1 MNIGLS
7 AINARMVICVCALL
21 LPYIL
26 VVSTG
31 ERLDSFSAYFYT
43 RIGPMF
49 VGILSLV
56 CYLMFTMP
64 KWIPAAVL
72 LFGVIMFPCND
83 FVTIH
88 NICAVLF
95 FVASASAIIFEKRES
110 WMGYM
115 MLLIAPIA
123 LYDLF
128 LCEVMLVAVIS
139 TYNIRKLMDI
149 KRILIKKQNNQKP
162 SI

>member
-7 AINARMVICVCALL
+7 AVNARMVICVIALF

-26 VVSTG
+26 VISTG
-31 ERLDSFSAYFYT
+31 QRLDSFSAYFYT
-43 RIGPMF
+43 GIGPMF

-64 KWIPAAVL
+64 KWIPAAIL
-72 LFGVIMFPCND
+72 LLGVIMFPCKEWT
-83 FVTIH
+83 TIH

-95 FVASASAIIFEKRES
+95 FVASAAAIIFEKRES
-110 WMGYM
+110 WMGYA
-115 MLLIAPIA
+115 MLLIAPTA

-128 LCEVMLVAVIS
+128 LSEVLLVSVIA
-139 TYNIRKLMDI
+139 TYNIRKLLSV
-149 KRILIKKQNNQKP
+149 KKILLKKQNQKP

>member
-7 AINARMVICVCALL
+7 AVNARMVICLIALF

-26 VVSTG
+26 VISTG

-43 RIGPMF
+43 GIGPMF

-64 KWIPAAVL
+64 KWIPAAIL
-72 LFGVIMFPCND
+72 LFGVIMFPVSEWN
-83 FVTIH
+83 TIH

-95 FVASASAIIFEKRES
+95 FIASAAAIIFEKRES
-110 WMGYM
+110 WMGYV
-115 MLLIAPIA
+115 MLLIAPIG
-123 LYDLF
+123 LFDLF
-128 LCEVMLVAVIS
+128 FCEVLLVSVIS
-139 TYNIRKLMDI
+139 TYNIRKLLDL
-149 KRILIKKQNNQKP
+149 KRILIEKQRLNKRD
-162 SI
+162 

>member
-7 AINARMVICVCALL
+7 AVNARMIICVIALF

-26 VVSTG
+26 VISTG
-31 ERLDSFSAYFYT
+31 QRLDSFSAYFYT
-43 RIGPMF
+43 GIGPMF

-64 KWIPAAVL
+64 KWIPAAIL
-72 LFGVIMFPCND
+72 LFGVIMFPCNEWSI
-83 FVTIH
+83 IH

-95 FVASASAIIFEKRES
+95 FVASSAAIIFEKRES
-110 WMGYM
+110 WLGYVM
-115 MLLIAPIA
+115 ILIAPTA
-123 LYDLF
+123 LFDLF
-128 LCEVMLVAVIS
+128 LCEVLLVSIIS
-139 TYNIRKLMDI
+139 TYNIRKLLHF
-149 KRILIKKQNNQKP
+149 KKLLLKKQNQNP

>member
-7 AINARMVICVCALL
+7 AINARLAICVIALF

-26 VVSTG
+26 VISTG
-31 ERLDSFSAYFYT
+31 QRLDSFSAYFYT
-43 RIGPMF
+43 GIGPLF

-64 KWIPAAVL
+64 KWIPAAIL
-72 LFGVIMFPCND
+72 LFGVIMFPVNEW
-83 FVTIH
+83 TLPH

-110 WMGYM
+110 WMGYAM
-115 MLLIAPIA
+115 ILIAPIA
-123 LYDLF
+123 LFDLF
-128 LCEVMLVAVIS
+128 LSEVLLVSVIS
-139 TYNIRKLMDI
+139 TYNIRKLLHF
-149 KRILIKKQNNQKP
+149 KKLLLKKQNQNP

>member
-7 AINARMVICVCALL
+7 AVNARLTICVIALF

-26 VVSTG
+26 VIFTG

-43 RIGPMF
+43 GIGPIF
-49 VGILSLV
+49 VGVLSLV

-64 KWIPAAVL
+64 KWIPAAIL
-72 LFGVIMFPCND
+72 LFGVIMFPVNEW
-83 FVTIH
+83 TLPH

-95 FVASASAIIFEKRES
+95 FVASAAAIIFEKRES
-110 WMGYM
+110 WMGYS

-128 LCEVMLVAVIS
+128 ICEVLLVAVIS
-139 TYNIRKLMDI
+139 TYNIRKL
-149 KRILIKKQNNQKP
+149 LSIKKILNKKQKNQNP

>member
-7 AINARMVICVCALL
+7 AVNARMAICIIALF

-26 VVSTG
+26 VISTG

-43 RIGPMF
+43 GIGPLF
-49 VGILSLV
+49 VGVLSLV

-64 KWIPAAVL
+64 KWIPAAIL
-72 LFGVIMFPCND
+72 LLGVIMFPCKEWA
-83 FVTIH
+83 TIH

-95 FVASASAIIFEKRES
+95 FVASSAAIIFEKRES
-110 WMGYM
+110 WMGYL
-115 MLLIAPIA
+115 MLILSPIA

-128 LCEVMLVAVIS
+128 VSEVILVSIIA
-139 TYNIRKLMDI
+139 TYNARKLMDV
-149 KRILIKKQNNQKP
+149 RRFLLKKLKNQNP

>member
-1 MNIGLS
+1 MNIGLI
-7 AINARMVICVCALL
+7 AINARMVICAIALF

-26 VVSTG
+26 VVATG

-43 RIGPMF
+43 RIGPIF

-56 CYLMFTMP
+56 CYLIFTMP

-72 LFGVIMFPCND
+72 LLGVIMFPCKEYT
-83 FVTIH
+83 TIH

-95 FVASASAIIFEKRES
+95 FIASASAIIFERRES
-110 WMGYM
+110 WMGYL
-115 MLLIAPIA
+115 MLILAPIA
-123 LYDLF
+123 LWDLF
-128 LCEVMLVAVIS
+128 VCEVLLVAVIS
-139 TYNIRKLMDI
+139 TYNIRKLADI
-149 KRILIKKQNNQKP
+149 KRILIKKQNQKP